1 MGQGKL
7 TPKQARFVEEYLL
20 DLNAAAAA
28 RRAGYSEKNTD
39 SIAAQLLRKPKVS
52 EAVQSAV
59 AARSAK
65 TEITAEYVLENL
77 KRLSERCM
85 GEKEFAP
92 SAAARSLELLG
103 KHLGLFS
110 DRVEL
115 SGSLSVLGVL
125 GDLTKR
131 VGDEGVNDG
140 GVTDGE

>member
-1 MGQGKL
+1 MCQEEL
-7 TPKQARFVEEYLL
+7 TPKQTRFVEEYLL

-28 RRAGYSEKNTD
+28 RRAGYSEKNAD
-39 SIAAQLLRKPKVS
+39 SIAAQLLSKPKVF

-65 TEITAEYVLENL
+65 AEITAEYVLENL

-85 GEKEFAP
+85 SEEEFAP
-92 SAAARSLELLG
+92 SAAARALELLG

-131 VGDEGVNDG
+131 VGDEGVNNG
-140 GVTDGE
+140 GD

>member
-28 RRAGYSEKNTD
+28 RRAGYSEKNAD
-39 SIAAQLLRKPKVS
+39 SIAAQLLSKTKVF

-65 TEITAEYVLENL
+65 AEITAEYVLENL

-85 GEKEFAP
+85 SEEEFAP
-92 SAAARSLELLG
+92 SAAARALELLG

-131 VGDEGVNDG
+131 VGDEG
-140 GVTDGE
+140 

>member
-28 RRAGYSEKNTD
+28 RRAGYSEKTAD
-39 SIAAQLLRKPKVS
+39 SIAAQLLSKTKVF

-131 VGDEGVNDG
+131 VGDEGVNNG
-140 GVTDGE
+140 GD

>member
-1 MGQGKL
+1 MCQEEL

-28 RRAGYSEKNTD
+28 RRAGYSEKNAD
-39 SIAAQLLRKPKVS
+39 SIAAQLLRKTKVF

-65 TEITAEYVLENL
+65 AEITAEYVLENL

-85 GEKEFAP
+85 SEEEFAP
-92 SAAARSLELLG
+92 SAAARALELLG

-131 VGDEGVNDG
+131 VGDE
-140 GVTDGE
+140 E

>member
-1 MGQGKL
+1 MGQGDL

-28 RRAGYSEKNTD
+28 RRAGYSEKNSD
-39 SIAAQLLRKPKVS
+39 SIAAQLLSKTKVF
-52 EAVQSAV
+52 EAVQSAIE
-59 AARSAK
+59 ARSAK
-65 TEITAEYVLENL
+65 AEITAEYVLENL

-85 GEKEFAP
+85 SEEEFAP
-92 SAAARSLELLG
+92 SAAARALELLG

-131 VGDEGVNDG
+131 VGDEG
-140 GVTDGE
+140 

>member
-1 MGQGKL
+1 MSQEEL

-28 RRAGYSEKNTD
+28 RRAGYSEKHAD
-39 SIAAQLLRKPKVS
+39 SIAAQLLSKTKVF
-52 EAVQSAV
+52 EAVQSAI

-65 TEITAEYVLENL
+65 AEITAEYVLENL

-85 GEKEFAP
+85 SEEEFAP
-92 SAAARSLELLG
+92 SAAARALELLG

-131 VGDEGVNDG
+131 VGDEGRMT
-140 GVTDGE
+140 GVTDSE

>member
-1 MGQGKL
+1 MGQEDL

-28 RRAGYSEKNTD
+28 RRAGYSEKNAD
-39 SIAAQLLRKPKVS
+39 SIAAQLLSKTKVF

-59 AARSAK
+59 EARSAK

-92 SAAARSLELLG
+92 SAAARSLELQG

-140 GVTDGE
+140 GD

>member
-1 MGQGKL
+1 MGQEEL

-28 RRAGYSEKNTD
+28 RRAGYSEKNAD
-39 SIAAQLLRKPKVS
+39 SIAAQLLSKTKVF

-85 GEKEFAP
+85 SKEEFAP
-92 SAAARSLELLG
+92 SAAARALELLG

-131 VGDEGVNDG
+131 VGDEG
-140 GVTDGE
+140 

>member
-1 MGQGKL
+1 MCQEEL

-28 RRAGYSEKNTD
+28 RRAGYSEKNAD
-39 SIAAQLLRKPKVS
+39 SIAAQLLRKTKVS

-85 GEKEFAP
+85 SEEEFAP
-92 SAAARSLELLG
+92 SAAARALELLG

-131 VGDEGVNDG
+131 VGDE
-140 GVTDGE
+140 E

>member
-28 RRAGYSEKNTD
+28 RRAGYSEKNAD
-39 SIAAQLLRKPKVS
+39 SIAAQLLSKTKVF

-65 TEITAEYVLENL
+65 AEITAEYVLENL

-85 GEKEFAP
+85 SEEEFAP
-92 SAAARSLELLG
+92 SAAARALELLG

-131 VGDEGVNDG
+131 VGDEGRMM

>member
-1 MGQGKL
+1 MDQENL
-7 TPKQARFVEEYLL
+7 TQKQARFVEEYLL

-28 RRAGYSEKNTD
+28 RRAGYSEKNAD
-39 SIAAQLLRKPKVS
+39 SIAAQLLSKTKVF
-52 EAVQSAV
+52 EAVQSAI

-92 SAAARSLELLG
+92 SAAARALELLG

-110 DRVEL
+110 DRVEV

-131 VGDEGVNDG
+131 VGDERVNNG
-140 GVTDGE
+140 GD

>member
-1 MGQGKL
+1 MSQENL

-28 RRAGYSEKNTD
+28 RRAGYSEKTAD
-39 SIAAQLLRKPKVS
+39 SIAAQLLSKTKVF

-85 GEKEFAP
+85 GEEEFAP
-92 SAAARSLELLG
+92 SAAARALELLG

-131 VGDEGVNDG
+131 VGDEGVNNG
-140 GVTDGE
+140 GD

>member
-1 MGQGKL
+1 MCQEEL

-28 RRAGYSEKNTD
+28 RRAGYSEKNAD
-39 SIAAQLLRKPKVS
+39 SIAAQLLRKTKVF

-65 TEITAEYVLENL
+65 AEITAEYVLENL

-85 GEKEFAP
+85 SEKEFAP
-92 SAAARSLELLG
+92 SAAARALELLG

-131 VGDEGVNDG
+131 VGDEG
-140 GVTDGE
+140 

>member
-1 MGQGKL
+1 MSQEEL

-28 RRAGYSEKNTD
+28 RRAGYSEKNAD
-39 SIAAQLLRKPKVS
+39 SIAAQLLSKTKVF
-52 EAVQSAV
+52 EAVQSAI

-65 TEITAEYVLENL
+65 AEITAEYVLENL

-85 GEKEFAP
+85 SEEEFAP
-92 SAAARSLELLG
+92 SAAARALELLG

-131 VGDEGVNDG
+131 VGDEGRMT
-140 GVTDGE
+140 GVTDSE

>member
-1 MGQGKL
+1 MSQEEL

-28 RRAGYSEKNTD
+28 RRAGYSEKNSD
-39 SIAAQLLRKPKVS
+39 SIAAQLLSKTKVF
-52 EAVQSAV
+52 EAVQSAI

-65 TEITAEYVLENL
+65 AEITAEYVLENL
-77 KRLSERCM
+77 KRLFERCM
-85 GEKEFAP
+85 SEEAFAP
-92 SAAARSLELLG
+92 SAAARALELLG

-131 VGDEGVNDG
+131 VGDEGRMT
-140 GVTDGE
+140 GVTDSE

>member
-1 MGQGKL
+1 MSQEEL

-28 RRAGYSEKNTD
+28 RRAGYSEKNAD
-39 SIAAQLLRKPKVS
+39 SIAAQLLSKTKVF
-52 EAVQSAV
+52 EAVQSAI

-65 TEITAEYVLENL
+65 AEITAEYVLENL

-85 GEKEFAP
+85 SEEEFAP
-92 SAAARSLELLG
+92 SAAARALELLG

-115 SGSLSVLGVL
+115 SGSLSVLRVL

-131 VGDEGVNDG
+131 VGDEGRMT
-140 GVTDGE
+140 GVTDSE

>member
-1 MGQGKL
+1 MCQEEL

-28 RRAGYSEKNTD
+28 RRAGYSEKNAD
-39 SIAAQLLRKPKVS
+39 SIAAQLLRKTKVS

-85 GEKEFAP
+85 SEEEFAP

-131 VGDEGVNDG
+131 VGDE
-140 GVTDGE
+140 E

>member
-1 MGQGKL
+1 MCQEEL

-28 RRAGYSEKNTD
+28 RRAGYSEKNAD
-39 SIAAQLLRKPKVS
+39 SIAAQLLSKAKVF
-52 EAVQSAV
+52 EAVQNAV

-65 TEITAEYVLENL
+65 AEITAEYVLENL

-85 GEKEFAP
+85 SEKEFAP
-92 SAAARSLELLG
+92 SAAARALELLG

-131 VGDEGVNDG
+131 TGDEG
-140 GVTDGE
+140 

>member
-1 MGQGKL
+1 MGQEEL
-7 TPKQARFVEEYLL
+7 TPKQTRFVEEYLL

-28 RRAGYSEKNTD
+28 RRAGYSEKNAD
-39 SIAAQLLRKPKVS
+39 SIAAQLLSKTKVF

-65 TEITAEYVLENL
+65 TGITAEYVLENL

-85 GEKEFAP
+85 SEEEFAP
-92 SAAARSLELLG
+92 SAAARALELLG

-115 SGSLSVLGVL
+115 SGSMSVLGVL

-131 VGDEGVNDG
+131 VGDEGVTDG
-140 GVTDGE
+140 GD

>member
-1 MGQGKL
+1 MGQEEL
-7 TPKQARFVEEYLL
+7 TPKQTRFVEEYLL

-28 RRAGYSEKNTD
+28 RRAGYSEKNAD
-39 SIAAQLLRKPKVS
+39 SIAAQLLSKTKVF

-85 GEKEFAP
+85 SEEEFAP
-92 SAAARSLELLG
+92 SAAARALELLG

-115 SGSLSVLGVL
+115 SGSMSVLGVL

-131 VGDEGVNDG
+131 VGDEGD
-140 GVTDGE
+140 

>member
-1 MGQGKL
+1 MGQEEL

-28 RRAGYSEKNTD
+28 RRAGYSEKNAD
-39 SIAAQLLRKPKVS
+39 SIAAQLLSKTKVF
-52 EAVQSAV
+52 EAVQSSI

-85 GEKEFAP
+85 SEKEFAP
-92 SAAARSLELLG
+92 SAAARALELLG

-131 VGDEGVNDG
+131 VGDEG
-140 GVTDGE
+140 

>member
-1 MGQGKL
+1 MSQEEL
-7 TPKQARFVEEYLL
+7 TPKQARLVEEYLL

-28 RRAGYSEKNTD
+28 RRAGYSEKHAD
-39 SIAAQLLRKPKVS
+39 SIAAQLLSKTKVF
-52 EAVQSAV
+52 EAVQSAI

-65 TEITAEYVLENL
+65 AEITAEYVLENL

-85 GEKEFAP
+85 SEEAFAP
-92 SAAARSLELLG
+92 SAAARALELLG

-131 VGDEGVNDG
+131 VGDEGRMT
-140 GVTDGE
+140 GVTDSE

>member
-28 RRAGYSEKNTD
+28 RRAGYSEKNAD
-39 SIAAQLLRKPKVS
+39 SIAAQLLRKTKVF

-65 TEITAEYVLENL
+65 AEITAEYVLENL

-85 GEKEFAP
+85 SEKEFAP
-92 SAAARSLELLG
+92 SAAARALELLG

-131 VGDEGVNDG
+131 VGDEG
-140 GVTDGE
+140 

>member
-1 MGQGKL
+1 MSQEEL
-7 TPKQARFVEEYLL
+7 TPKQARFIEEYLL

-28 RRAGYSEKNTD
+28 RRAGYSEKNAD
-39 SIAAQLLRKPKVS
+39 SIAAQLLSKTKVF
-52 EAVQSAV
+52 EAVQSAI

-65 TEITAEYVLENL
+65 AEITAEYVLENL

-85 GEKEFAP
+85 SEEEFAP
-92 SAAARSLELLG
+92 SAAARALELLG

-115 SGSLSVLGVL
+115 SGSLSVLRVL

-131 VGDEGVNDG
+131 VGDEGRMT
-140 GVTDGE
+140 GVTDSE